1 MALPDYSLI
10 TRVVCSLNKSST
22 NKTQS
27 KYASFI
33 DFRPP
38 KPSLDPLAGSGGW
51 GRVRGRGSPPRRFLT
66 GPAYSPAPWR
76 P

>member
-51 GRVRGRGSPPRRFLT
+51 GRV
-66 GPAYSPAPWR
+66 
-76 P
+76 